1 MDSATPP
8 PAQPPSSASP
18 PVFLPR
24 ADVDY
29 ICGFWRRVAALLV
42 DLIVLFLL
50 LAFPAY
56 RWFNYFSSHPTAAL
70 GLGFVVT
77 FPYFII
83 LLIGA

>member
-18 PVFLPR
+18 PAFLAR

-29 ICGFWRRVAALLV
+29 ICGFWRRIVASLV

-56 RWFNYFSSHPTAAL
+56 RWFNYFSSQPTAAL
-70 GLGFVVT
+70 TSGIRRNLSLFHH
-77 FPYFII
+77 
-83 LLIGA
+83 LE